1 MLRPVYSPPNRKD
14 IGGHLP
20 DQVHEKIASKVSTE
34 LQGKEV
40 VLIQDGWSDIH
51 NTPVIA
57 TSLQCEGKSYILS
70 AVDAGTNKKTAA
82 YCTSVAQE
90 AISTA
95 TEQYQCTVTGVV
107 TDNEKMVAM
116 KQNLH
121 DSNPELTVYGCSA
134 HWLNLLGQDI
144 TPAQVINQVV
154 EINKYFR
161 NHHIP
166 GPCYLKY
173 PIHSVKPQLPAE
185 TRWNSQLTCIDTYI
199 RNRPYMPMIIAKN
212 EELIDPRIRSIIH
225 NVGLFNEVK
234 HLQLQLQPVS
244 NGLDRLQSDSST
256 LADACETW
264 IDLLQN
270 SDLQT
275 YKDKVHHRFQ
285 KAMTPT
291 HYLANILHSQYRGK
305 LLLPDQVSSAQ
316 DLLLQTNPD
325 MLPDDLLSFMTD
337 SLEISNTLLPAS
349 VITRTRPTVWWLSLS
364 KSSPVSKDLCSLA
377 QKILKMPSSSASIE
391 RVFFNFGLIQ
401 TKLRNRLGLQK
412 AAKLVFSYW
421 YLRRKEDIDW

>member
-1 MLRPVYSPPNRKD
+1 MV
-14 IGGHLP
+14 G
-20 DQVHEKIASKVSTE
+20 
-34 LQGKEV
+34 
-40 VLIQDGWSDIH
+40 DIH

-57 TSLQCEGKSYILS
+57 TSLQCEGKSYFLS

-107 TDNEKMVAM
+107 TDNEKKMVVM

-166 GPCYLKY
+166 GSLLSEIPD
-173 PIHSVKPQLPAE
+173 SVKPQLPAE

-212 EELIDPRIRSIIH
+212 EELIDPRICSIIH
-225 NVGLFNEVK
+225 NVGLFNEAK

-256 LADACETW
+256 IADACAAETW

-270 SDLQT
+270 SGLQT
-275 YKDKVHHRFQ
+275 YKDKVLHRFQ
-285 KAMTPT
+285 QAMTPT
-291 HYLANILHSQYRGK
+291 HYLPNILHPQYRGK

-316 DLLLQTNPD
+316 DLLFQTTPD
-325 MLPDDLLSFMTD
+325 MLPDLLSFMSD
-337 SLEISNTLLPAS
+337 SLEIPNTLLHAS
-349 VITRTRPTVWWLSLS
+349 VIPQATYVHDVSIFQNIFLSVKNSLNKYSFISSVSFCLYYLHFDWLLWGC
-364 KSSPVSKDLCSLA
+364 L
-377 QKILKMPSSSASIE
+377 
-391 RVFFNFGLIQ
+391 N
-401 TKLRNRLGLQK
+401 TKLNAQCIYMLRNWANSHHIYVLYK
-412 AAKLVFSYW
+412 F
-421 YLRRKEDIDW
+421 

>member
-1 MLRPVYSPPNRKD
+1 MV
-14 IGGHLP
+14 G
-20 DQVHEKIASKVSTE
+20 
-34 LQGKEV
+34 
-40 VLIQDGWSDIH
+40 DIH

-57 TSLQCEGKSYILS
+57 TSLQCEGKSYFLS
-70 AVDAGTNKKTAA
+70 AVDAGTNKKKAA

-90 AISTA
+90 AISTV

-107 TDNEKMVAM
+107 TDNEKKMVAM

-166 GPCYLKY
+166 GSLLSE
-173 PIHSVKPQLPAE
+173 ISDSVKPQLPAE

-199 RNRPYMPMIIAKN
+199 KNRSYMLMIIAKN

-244 NGLDRLQSDSST
+244 NGLDRIQSDSST
-256 LADACETW
+256 LSDACETW

-275 YKDKVHHRFQ
+275 YKDKVLHRLQ

-316 DLLLQTNPD
+316 DLLFQTTPD
-325 MLPDDLLSFMTD
+325 MLPDLLSFMTD
-337 SLEISNTLLPAS
+337 SLEIPNTLLHAS
-349 VITRTRPTVWWLSLS
+349 VIPQATYIHNVSIFQNIFLSVKNSLNKYS
-364 KSSPVSKDLCSLA
+364 FISSVSFCLYYLHFDRLLCIGECPSNSPF
-377 QKILKMPSSSASIE
+377 LKNNGE
-391 RVFFNFGLIQ
+391 
-401 TKLRNRLGLQK
+401 LRQ
-412 AAKLVFSYW
+412 
-421 YLRRKEDIDW
+421 

>member
-1 MLRPVYSPPNRKD
+1 MV
-14 IGGHLP
+14 G
-20 DQVHEKIASKVSTE
+20 
-34 LQGKEV
+34 
-40 VLIQDGWSDIH
+40 DIH

-57 TSLQCEGKSYILS
+57 TSLQCEGKSYFLS

-90 AISTA
+90 ATSTA

-107 TDNEKMVAM
+107 TDNEKKMVAM

-134 HWLNLLGQDI
+134 HWLNLLGQYI

-166 GPCYLKY
+166 GSLLSEIPD
-173 PIHSVKPQLPAE
+173 SVKPQLPAE

-199 RNRPYMPMIIAKN
+199 RNRPYMLMIIAKN
-212 EELIDPRIRSIIH
+212 EELIDPRICSIIH

-256 LADACETW
+256 IADACAAETW

-270 SDLQT
+270 SGLQT
-275 YKDKVHHRFQ
+275 YKDKVLHRFQ
-285 KAMTPT
+285 QAMTPT
-291 HYLANILHSQYRGK
+291 HYLANILHPQYRGK
-305 LLLPDQVSSAQ
+305 LLLPDRVSSAQ
-316 DLLLQTNPD
+316 DLLFQTTPD
-325 MLPDDLLSFMTD
+325 MLPDLLSFMTD
-337 SLEISNTLLPAS
+337 SLEIPNTLLHAS
-349 VITRTRPTVWWLSLS
+349 VIPQATYIHDVSIFQNIFLSVKNSLNKYS
-364 KSSPVSKDLCSLA
+364 FISSVSFCL
-377 QKILKMPSSSASIE
+377 
-391 RVFFNFGLIQ
+391 
-401 TKLRNRLGLQK
+401 
-412 AAKLVFSYW
+412 Y
-421 YLRRKEDIDW
+421 YLHFD